1 MRAKTILF
9 FCLSV
14 VLTACSQDPGSYRS
28 KALEEHLQNPLFAE
42 QYFENLVQRMVE
54 LVIRQD
60 PILDNESKKAIADN
74 VRREGLEKAKDATQ
88 TQLKGTYGEFMA
100 ASEWAKGEALYVND
114 TLYFGPDFQVDPGPS
129 LHVFLTTVVDP
140 RLESFPDSS
149 AHDLDQI
156 QSMVGDQSYPVPKVE
171 NPLLYRTVVLFDTV
185 LERLYAFAQL
195 SPF

>member
-1 MRAKTILF
+1 MRSKTILF
-9 FCLSV
+9 LCLS

-28 KALEEHLQNPLFAE
+28 NALEEHLKNPLFAE

-54 LVIRQD
+54 LVIQQD
-60 PILDNESKKAIADN
+60 QILDNESKKAIADN

-88 TQLKGTYGEFMA
+88 TQLKGTYGEFLS

-149 AHDLDQI
+149 ALDLDQI

-185 LERLYAFAQL
+185 LERMYAFAQL